1 MALSSSQVA
10 LTAASTY
17 SQYASLKAQGNYQSQ
32 IALSNARMAGIQAD
46 DAVQRGEK
54 DVLKSQQETKA
65 VGGAQRAALGAQG
78 VAMNSGSALD
88 VQEDTA
94 GRGAMDALMIRNN
107 AWRTAWG
114 YKVQAQQDT
123 TQAAFDKL
131 AARNQ
136 ARATLLT
143 GGLEAAR
150 SFASGADRWTKAG
163 DTSKRWMA

>member
-1 MALSSSQVA
+1 MALASSQVA

-32 IALSNARMAGIQAD
+32 IALSNARLANIQAD

-65 VGGAQRAALGAQG
+65 VAGSQRAALAAQG
-78 VAMNSGSALD
+78 IDMKSGSALD

-94 GRGAMDALMIRNN
+94 GRGAMDALTIRNN

-131 AARNQ
+131 AAKNQ
-136 ARATLLT
+136 ARSTLLT
-143 GGLEAAR
+143 GGLDAAR
-150 SFASGADRWTKAG
+150 QMVTGADRWNKAG
-163 DTSKRWMA
+163 DTSQRWMA